1 MVYNFQAEN
10 AHISKQINK
19 IMFVW
24 NVTNEMARDNVMIWT
39 QVPTN

>member
-1 MVYNFQAEN
+1 MGLHLQAEN

-24 NVTNEMARDNVMIWT
+24 SLNEMARNDVMIWMH
-39 QVPTN
+39 VPTK